1 MKIKELSNLL
11 NVSQKT
17 IRYYE
22 GCGFIMPLTQNKSG
36 RIFRDYDEA
45 AITQL
50 KTIIGLRKLRFSID
64 EIKDLFAEPEKLA
77 EICNTHRNNLER
89 EIGVMTQIC
98 KLLDDVD
105 YSHINEAK
113 DLTEQVEMLRRE
125 TKLHDYLTSALLM
138 NLLPIM
144 IYANK
149 KLMNTRNI
157 QNWLHP
163 AIISH
168 IQK

>member
-64 EIKDLFAEPEKLA
+64 EIFDNISSEKEGAGYAKKVIIRLLKNGKFIKTFYFMMQCGFRLFGYKLGKNYEKLPKKMVLA
-77 EICNTHRNNLER
+77 CT
-89 EIGVMTQIC
+89 
-98 KLLDDVD
+98 
-105 YSHINEAK
+105 
-113 DLTEQVEMLRRE
+113 
-125 TKLHDYLTSALLM
+125 M
-138 NLLPIM
+138 NKE
-144 IYANK
+144 YWK
-149 KLMNTRNI
+149 
-157 QNWLHP
+157 
-163 AIISH
+163 
-168 IQK
+168 

>member
-64 EIKDLFAEPEKLA
+64 EIKIYLLNLKNLLKYAIRT
-77 EICNTHRNNLER
+77 EIILN
-89 EIGVMTQIC
+89 
-98 KLLDDVD
+98 
-105 YSHINEAK
+105 AK
-113 DLTEQVEMLRRE
+113 
-125 TKLHDYLTSALLM
+125 SAL
-138 NLLPIM
+138 
-144 IYANK
+144 
-149 KLMNTRNI
+149 
-157 QNWLHP
+157 
-163 AIISH
+163 
-168 IQK
+168 

>member
-22 GCGFIMPLTQNKSG
+22 DCGFIMPLTQNKSG

-64 EIKDLFAEPEKLA
+64 EIKALFAEPEKLA

-105 YSHINEAK
+105 FSHIHRPCE
-113 DLTEQVEMLRRE
+113 RRC
-125 TKLHDYLTSALLM
+125 
-138 NLLPIM
+138 
-144 IYANK
+144 
-149 KLMNTRNI
+149 
-157 QNWLHP
+157 
-163 AIISH
+163 
-168 IQK
+168 

>member
-77 EICNTHRNNLER
+77 EICNTHRNNLDFPAEPSR
-89 EIGVMTQIC
+89 C
-98 KLLDDVD
+98 KSRKKILSLRP
-105 YSHINEAK
+105 
-113 DLTEQVEMLRRE
+113 LTLKSDKTM
-125 TKLHDYLTSALLM
+125 KHAYL
-138 NLLPIM
+138 
-144 IYANK
+144 
-149 KLMNTRNI
+149 
-157 QNWLHP
+157 
-163 AIISH
+163 
-168 IQK
+168 

>member
-64 EIKDLFAEPEKLA
+64 EIVEIDGWDAVNKRLLFSQVYEK
-77 EICNTHRNNLER
+77 E
-89 EIGVMTQIC
+89 
-98 KLLDDVD
+98 
-105 YSHINEAK
+105 
-113 DLTEQVEMLRRE
+113 VE
-125 TKLHDYLTSALLM
+125 
-138 NLLPIM
+138 
-144 IYANK
+144 
-149 KLMNTRNI
+149 
-157 QNWLHP
+157 
-163 AIISH
+163 
-168 IQK
+168 